1 MKRGM
6 WAKSSV
12 VTGNRLSSLLL
23 SEHEG
28 SSKLIL
34 FCGFLRDPLLGTS
47 TWQVPRLGNAFLLA
61 YLLRLL
67 PHPQGIL
74 VLVPL
79 FTL

>member
-1 MKRGM
+1 MVPLVSGPSGNGAGGMKRGM

-47 TWQVPRLGNAFLLA
+47 TWQVP
-61 YLLRLL
+61 
-67 PHPQGIL
+67 
-74 VLVPL
+74 
-79 FTL
+79 